1 VNLGPKPDR
10 LLWVITSHSFYTR
23 SNCCFRPQA
32 DVESRVSQSGST
44 ISTRCIPGPQPSV
57 VVEAVLAPNFA
68 KNGADFWLAAI
79 RTIFA
84 SDVRPNRITRSMI
97 LEPIP
102 IPCVCGSSNIQFKV
116 FASWPSPNRPK
127 APSTRPF
134 TSQTS
139 YPSDA
144 HSRKSLYSSRSLGAK
159 YSGQFASKMLVQ
171 TWLSKLQYGLKVTFF
186 ISLSNLQVTALDHKQ
201 PFIILAVHRPLTAT
215 SGRYATLSQVNVLV
229 TGSPSS
235 VVVSS

>member
-1 VNLGPKPDR
+1 
-10 LLWVITSHSFYTR
+10 
-23 SNCCFRPQA
+23 
-32 DVESRVSQSGST
+32 VSQSGST

-57 VVEAVLAPNFA
+57 VVEAVLAPNLA
-68 KNGADFWLAAI
+68 KKGADFWLAAI

-84 SDVRPNRITRSMI
+84 SDMRPNRITRSMI

-116 FASWPSPNRPK
+116 FASWPSPNSPK

-144 HSRKSLYSSRSLGAK
+144 HSRKSWYSSRSLGAK
-159 YSGQFASKMLVQ
+159 NSGQFASKMLVQ
-171 TWLSKLQYGLKVTFF
+171 AWLSTLQYGLNVMFITGLLLLQMRTF
-186 ISLSNLQVTALDHKQ
+186 S
-201 PFIILAVHRPLTAT
+201 RPTKSRAD
-215 SGRYATLSQVNVLV
+215 
-229 TGSPSS
+229 
-235 VVVSS
+235 